1 MVGSSILPVA
11 YYKNQLYFLFGK
23 ENSMEDSH
31 RGYSDFGGGI
41 EDGENIIE
49 TAIREGSE
57 ETTGFLGDKFQ
68 LKKMIKKNGGTYQI
82 NHNEQ
87 YFVNIFCMEYH
98 EYLPYYYNQNHHFL
112 WKKMDKELL
121 NKTKLFE
128 KIEINWFTPEQM
140 KLHRNK
146 FRKFY
151 REIVDKMLLELPK
164 IKKFIISKNKLLITK
179 RNNKNTRKNK
189 SYHNKTK
196 RYTKK

>member
-23 ENSMEDSH
+23 ENPMEDSH
-31 RGYSDFGGGI
+31 RGFSDFGGGI
-41 EDGENIIE
+41 EPGEDIIK

-57 ETTGFLGDKFQ
+57 ETTGFLGNEKQ

-82 NHNEQ
+82 NHNDR
-87 YFVNIFCMEYH
+87 YFVNIFCMEYD
-98 EYLPYYYNQNHHFL
+98 ECLPKYYNQNHQFL

-121 NKTKLFE
+121 NKSKLFE
-128 KIEINWFTPEQM
+128 KIKIDWFTPEQM
-140 KLHRNK
+140 KLHKNK

-164 IKKFIISKNKLLITK
+164 IKKFIISRNKNFTK
-179 RNNKNTRKNK
+179 IKKNTRKNK
-189 SYHNKTK
+189 SSHNKTK
-196 RYTKK
+196 KYTIK